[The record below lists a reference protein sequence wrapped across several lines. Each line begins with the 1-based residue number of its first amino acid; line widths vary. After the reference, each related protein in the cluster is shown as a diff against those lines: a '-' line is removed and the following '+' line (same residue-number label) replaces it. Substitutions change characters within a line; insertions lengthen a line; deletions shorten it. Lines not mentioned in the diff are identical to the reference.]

1 MQAWFAKIGLR
12 ELFFKLLGKY
22 QDLYFVENSGE
33 IQFYDR

>member
-12 ELFFKLLGKY
+12 ELFFKY